1 MLQQTYTPS
10 NTGIESF
17 IRASADYD
25 LAPVGIGSM
34 QEQADRL
41 AEFGRNGD
49 VYVVHAAEGETVIP
63 TEVLDAN
70 PQVKEML
77 FAQMRDM
84 GLNPDEYV
92 VGSELNSINPDTG
105 MPEFFFK
112 KIFKSVKKIIKSA
125 APLIVPLIGNMILPG
140 IGGILASAVYTKAT
154 GGSWGDVL
162 KGAAMSYLGG
172 AVMGGFTAPT
182 GTSFGAGFSQGLA
195 APFAAASDL
204 SGSWNQGVFGSSGAA
219 NAPGASWGD
228 KIFPTYEPAAV
239 SNATM
244 TPAQAAAYNASGAV
258 TTTQLPPEG
267 FAAGPAGGGGWDPGV
282 EFDVSGGVPGSAAQT
297 AGLGGVQF
305 DPVGSAPPSAA
316 EYLKAQHA
324 NTPLVS
330 LNKYPQVAQNVQTPG
345 TSGAV
350 PQAASTAI
358 DVGSGSF
365 AAGPDAGVGWD
376 PGVEFDVQGGPG
388 VVERLSMAADKA
400 GDWLIRGGDTQAVV
414 DANILKAEKAYADRM
429 ASYGIE
435 PTAAQITEAGL
446 KGGPNIYQR
455 YGPTTA
461 LLGVAAY
468 AGGAFDEPKRDPG
481 MSDEAWEKK
490 KKEWAKNKLFA
501 ENPGDYVI
509 PKDALNP
516 YKFGN
521 QYANSGG
528 LMELPPRHMNNGGA
542 AQYPRREMLVEGPGT
557 ERSDDIPAML
567 SDGEFV
573 LNSRS
578 VRGADP
584 TGQGNRYRGAQ
595 NLYNMMRNFEMRA

>member
-172 AVMGGFTAPT
+172 AVYEGFTAPT
-182 GTSFGAGFSQGLA
+182 GTSFGAGFLGGLK
-195 APFAAASDL
+195 APYHALSDIP
-204 SGSWNQGVFGSSGAA
+204 GSFNRGILGSEGYTSLYPAPAPAGAA
-219 NAPGASWGD
+219 DAG
-228 KIFPTYEPAAV
+228 AV
-239 SNATM
+239 SNEVA
-244 TPAQAAAYNASGAV
+244 
-258 TTTQLPPEG
+258 
-267 FAAGPAGGGGWDPGV
+267 
-282 EFDVSGGVPGSAAQT
+282 T
-297 AGLGGVQF
+297 AGLG
-305 DPVGSAPPSAA
+305 PSP
-316 EYLKAQHA
+316 KVTT
-324 NTPLVS
+324 TPL
-330 LNKYPQVAQNVQTPG
+330 PG
-345 TSGAV
+345 STSGI
-350 PQAASTAI
+350 ASPI
-358 DVGSGSF
+358 K
-365 AAGPDAGVGWD
+365 P
-376 PGVEFDVQGGPG
+376 
-388 VVERLSMAADKA
+388 
-400 GDWLIRGGDTQAVV
+400 V
-414 DANILKAEKAYADRM
+414 DFIQ
-429 ASYGIE
+429 
-435 PTAAQITEAGL
+435 PTAAQDSGFFVADPADDFLMPVSTADPRVLGEDLTTLEKYAPLSPTQAGQARASLNPVAKPSLLEEIFGDKGKTVDKYMFGGGKSPQEILEARIAADNAYMTDHRGGGRLHGMKPTKAGL
-446 KGGPNIYQR
+446 AEARAEAGPNIYQR

>member
-34 QEQADRL
+34 QEQAERL

-49 VYVVHAAEGETVIP
+49 IYVVHAAEGETVVP

-112 KIFKSVKKIIKSA
+112 KLFRGVKKIIKKA
-125 APLIVPLIGNMILPG
+125 APLIVATLGNMVLPG
-140 IGGILASAVYTKAT
+140 IGGILASAIYTKAT

-172 AVMGGFTAPT
+172 AVMGGFTAGP
-182 GTSFGAGFSQGLA
+182 GVSFGEGFSQGLTS
-195 APFAAASDL
+195 PFDALSDL
-204 SGSWNQGVFGSSGAA
+204 SGSASQGIFGSSGAA

-228 KIFPTYEPAAV
+228 KIFPTYDPAAV

-282 EFDVSGGVPGSAAQT
+282 EFGVSGGPPMPNVGETGFSSADFVT
-297 AGLGGVQF
+297 
-305 DPVGSAPPSAA
+305 
-316 EYLKAQHA
+316 
-324 NTPLVS
+324 TPNAYDLAR
-330 LNKYPQVAQNVQTPG
+330 AQNFPMDEAGNFYAPNGQKIPPNVTGNLQGVEPPV
-345 TSGAV
+345 AV
-350 PQAASTAI
+350 PSPTPTDI
-358 DVGSGSF
+358 DWD
-365 AAGPDAGVGWD
+365 AERLGP
-376 PGVEFDVQGGPG
+376 VQPGGPG
-388 VVERLSMAADKA
+388 KPTLYPKDTSADIDWSKKATEAKKWLTGGGESPEWWDAKGLAAGEKYLAETPKSMRNPMTYAAKVKA
-400 GDWLIRGGDTQAVV
+400 G
-414 DANILKAEKAYADRM
+414 ADPGYWR
-429 ASYGIE
+429 
-435 PTAAQITEAGL
+435 T
-446 KGGPNIYQR
+446 

-461 LLGVAAY
+461 ILGGAAY
-468 AGGAFDEPKRDPG
+468 LGGAFDEPERDPG
-481 MSDEAWEKK
+481 MSDEEWERK
-490 KKEWAKNKLFA
+490 KKEWAKNKLFE
-501 ENPGDYVI
+501 ENPQDYI
-509 PKDALNP
+509 ISDLDPYKYPPTPNP
-516 YKFGN
+516 YVN
-521 QYANSGG
+521 RVG
-528 LMELPPRHMNNGGA
+528 LMERQPRYMTNGGA

-584 TGQGNRYRGAQ
+584 AGQGNRYRGAQ